1 MDANIIG
8 VYNSQREVVNAIQEL
23 QNDGY
28 PVQDLS
34 IIAQTEHLDTSLED
48 KTGVHTETFETKDRD
63 SSESAGFLNSL
74 ASWFDDDRMSSDS
87 AGEKFRELGMSDDEA
102 RTYETHVN
110 EGKII
115 LYSDRIDTATGFT
128 NAGTVEARVDSTYTG
143 GYSQQR
149 NPAEEEEQS
158 LKFREEQLDVP
169 KERVQAGE
177 VEIHKD
183 VVEEQK
189 AINVPV
195 EHEEVYVERRK
206 VDDPTGVNTSPISDE
221 ETIRIP
227 ITEERV
233 EVSKKPVVTEEIVV
247 GKREVQETQQVKE
260 NLKKEEV
267 HLEGGREYVTD
278 DEDLNRSLN
287 RRNNDNL

>member
-1 MDANIIG
+1 MDTNIIG
-8 VYNSQREVVNAIQEL
+8 VYNSQREALNAIQEL

-28 PVQDLS
+28 PVQELS
-34 IIAQTEHLDTSLED
+34 IIVQTEHLDTSIED
-48 KTGVHTETFETKDRD
+48 KTGVHTETFETKNRN

-74 ASWFDDDRMSSDS
+74 ASWFDDDRMSSNT
-87 AGEKFRELGMSDDEA
+87 AGEKFRELGMSEDEA
-102 RTYETHVN
+102 RKYETYVN

-115 LYSDRIDTATGFT
+115 LYSDRMNTATGFT
-128 NAGTVEARVDSTYTG
+128 GAGTVEAKADSTYTD
-143 GYSQQR
+143 GYHELR
-149 NPAEEEEQS
+149 NSAAEDEQS
-158 LKFREEQLDVP
+158 LKLKEEQLDVS

-183 VVEEQK
+183 VVEKQK
-189 AINVPV
+189 SVNVPV

-206 VDDPTGVNTSPISDE
+206 VNDAAGVSSSPISDD

-233 EVSKKPVVTEEIVV
+233 EVSKNPVVTEEIVI

-267 HLEGGREYVTD
+267 HFEGGREHITE
-278 DEDLNRSLN
+278 DEDLNRK
-287 RRNNDNL
+287 NNNL

>member
-23 QNDGY
+23 QSDGY

-74 ASWFDDDRMSSDS
+74 ASWFDDNRMSSDS

-102 RTYETHVN
+102 RTYETYVN

-128 NAGTVEARVDSTYTG
+128 NAGTAEARVDSTYTG

-158 LKFREEQLDVP
+158 LKLREEQLDVS

-267 HLEGGREYVTD
+267 QLEGGREYVTD
-278 DEDLNRSLN
+278 DEDLNRSFN

>member
-8 VYNSQREVVNAIQEL
+8 VYNSQREVVDAIQEL

-34 IIAQTEHLDTSLED
+34 IIAQTEHLDSSLED
-48 KTGVHTETFETKDRD
+48 KTGVHAETFETKDRD

-74 ASWFDDDRMSSDS
+74 TSWFDDGSTNQGSTV
-87 AGEKFRELGMSDDEA
+87 EKFRELGMSDDEA
-102 RTYETHVN
+102 SKYETYVN

-128 NAGTVEARVDSTYTG
+128 GGTTEARMNSTYTD
-143 GYSQQR
+143 GYDQR
-149 NPAEEEEQS
+149 NGLTEDEEQS
-158 LKFREEQLDVP
+158 LKLREEQMDVT
-169 KERVQAGE
+169 KDRVQAGE
-177 VEIHKD
+177 VEVHKD

-189 AINVPV
+189 TVNVPV

-206 VDDPTGVNTSPISDE
+206 VDDPTAASTSPIGED

-233 EVSKKPVVTEEIVV
+233 EVSKKPVVTDEVVV
-247 GKREVQETQQVKE
+247 GKREVQETQQVTE

-267 HLEGGREYVTD
+267 HLDGGREYVS
-278 DEDLNRSLN
+278 DEKDMDRPVNRKD
-287 RRNNDNL
+287 NDKW

>member
-1 MDANIIG
+1 MDTNIIG
-8 VYNSQREVVNAIQEL
+8 VYNSQREAVNAIQEL

-28 PVQDLS
+28 PVQELS

-48 KTGVHTETFETKDRD
+48 KTGVHTETFETKNRD

-74 ASWFDDDRMSSDS
+74 ASWFDDDRMSSNS
-87 AGEKFRELGMSDDEA
+87 AGEKFRELGMSEDEA
-102 RTYETHVN
+102 RKYETYVN

-115 LYSDRIDTATGFT
+115 LYSDSMDTPKGFSG
-128 NAGTVEARVDSTYTG
+128 AGTAEVREDSTYTG
-143 GYSQQR
+143 GYDELR
-149 NPAEEEEQS
+149 NSTADDEQS
-158 LKFREEQLDVP
+158 LKLREEQLDVS

-177 VEIHKD
+177 VEIQKD

-189 AINVPV
+189 TINVPV

-206 VDDPTGVNTSPISDE
+206 VDDPDGAGVSPISDD

-247 GKREVQETQQVKE
+247 GKREVEETQQVKE

-267 HLEGGREYVTD
+267 HFEGGREHITD
-278 DEDLNRSLN
+278 DEDLNRK
-287 RRNNDNL
+287 NNNL

>member
-1 MDANIIG
+1 MDTNIIG
-8 VYNSQREVVNAIQEL
+8 VYNSQREAVNAIEEL
-23 QNDGY
+23 QNNGY
-28 PVQDLS
+28 PVQELS

-48 KTGVHTETFETKDRD
+48 KTGVHTETFETKNRD

-74 ASWFDDDRMSSDS
+74 ASWFEDDRMSSGS
-87 AGEKFRELGMSDDEA
+87 AGDKFRELGMSDDEA
-102 RTYETHVN
+102 LKYETYVN

-115 LYSDRIDTATGFT
+115 LYSDRIDTATGYT
-128 NAGTVEARVDSTYTG
+128 GAGTAEAQTDSTYTD
-143 GYSQQR
+143 GYDELR
-149 NPAEEEEQS
+149 NSAADDGQS
-158 LKFREEQLDVP
+158 LKLREEQLDVS

-189 AINVPV
+189 TVDVPV
-195 EHEEVYVERRK
+195 EHEEVYIERRK
-206 VDDPTGVNTSPISDE
+206 VDDADGTGVSPISED

-227 ITEERV
+227 VTEERL

-267 HLEGGREYVTD
+267 HFEAGREHITKN
-278 DEDLNRSLN
+278 EDLNRK
-287 RRNNDNL
+287 NNNL

>member
-8 VYNSQREVVNAIQEL
+8 VYNSQREVVDAIQEL

-34 IIAQTEHLDTSLED
+34 IIAQTEHLDSSLED

-74 ASWFDDDRMSSDS
+74 TSWFDDDRTNQGSTV
-87 AGEKFRELGMSDDEA
+87 EKFRELGMSDDEA
-102 RTYETHVN
+102 RKYETYVN

-115 LYSDRIDTATGFT
+115 LYSDRMDTATGFT
-128 NAGTVEARVDSTYTG
+128 TGGTTEARMESTYTD
-143 GYSQQR
+143 GYDQR
-149 NPAEEEEQS
+149 NGLIEDEEQS
-158 LKFREEQLDVP
+158 LKLREEQLDVT
-169 KERVQAGE
+169 KNRVQAGE
-177 VEIHKD
+177 VELHKD

-189 AINVPV
+189 TVNVPV

-206 VDDPTGVNTSPISDE
+206 VDDPTAASTSPIEDD

-233 EVSKKPVVTEEIVV
+233 EVSKKPVVTDEVVV
-247 GKREVQETQQVKE
+247 GKREVQETQQVTE

-267 HLEGGREYVTD
+267 HLEGGREYVSE
-278 DEDLNRSLN
+278 EDRDFPVN
-287 RRNNDNL
+287 RRDNDKL

>member
-34 IIAQTEHLDTSLED
+34 IIGQTEHLDTSLED
-48 KTGVHTETFETKDRD
+48 KTGVQTETFETKDRD

-74 ASWFDDDRMSSDS
+74 SSWFDDDRVSSGS
-87 AGEKFRELGMSDDEA
+87 AVEKFRELGMSDDEA
-102 RTYETHVN
+102 RKYETYVN

-115 LYSDRIDTATGFT
+115 LYSERMDTATGFT
-128 NAGTVEARVDSTYTG
+128 NTGTAEANVDSTYTG
-143 GYSQQR
+143 GYSQQS
-149 NPAEEEEQS
+149 NPAEVDEQS
-158 LKFREEQLDVP
+158 LKLREEQLDVS

-206 VDDPTGVNTSPISDE
+206 VDDQTGASTTPISDE

-267 HLEGGREYVTD
+267 HLEGGGEYITD

>member
-1 MDANIIG
+1 MDTTIIG
-8 VYNSQREVVNAIQEL
+8 VYNSQREVVDAIQEL

-48 KTGVHTETFETKDRD
+48 KTGVHTETFETKNRD

-87 AGEKFRELGMSDDEA
+87 AGEKFRELGMSEDEA
-102 RTYETHVN
+102 RKYETYVN

-115 LYSDRIDTATGFT
+115 LYSDRIDAAAGFT
-128 NAGTVEARVDSTYTG
+128 GAGTAEAEVDSTYTG
-143 GYSQQR
+143 GYDALR
-149 NPAEEEEQS
+149 NSAADDEQS
-158 LKFREEQLDVP
+158 LKLREEQLDVS
-169 KERVQAGE
+169 KERVQTGE

-183 VVEEQK
+183 VVEEQTTV
-189 AINVPV
+189 NVPV

-206 VDDPTGVNTSPISDE
+206 VDDVAGVSSSPIADD

-233 EVSKKPVVTEEIVV
+233 EVTKKPVVTEEIVV
-247 GKREVQETQQVKE
+247 GKREVQETQQVTE
-260 NLKKEEV
+260 NLKKEEAR
-267 HLEGGREYVTD
+267 LEGNEHITED
-278 DEDLNRSLN
+278 KDLNRK
-287 RRNNDNL
+287 NNNL

>member
-8 VYNSQREVVNAIQEL
+8 VYNSQREVVDAIQEL

-34 IIAQTEHLDTSLED
+34 IIAQTEHLDSSLED

-74 ASWFDDDRMSSDS
+74 TSWFDDDRTNQ
-87 AGEKFRELGMSDDEA
+87 GPTVEKFRELGMSNDEA
-102 RTYETHVN
+102 RKYETYVN

-115 LYSDRIDTATGFT
+115 LYSDRIDTATGFKT
-128 NAGTVEARVDSTYTG
+128 GGTTEARMDSTYTDG
-143 GYSQQR
+143 FDQR
-149 NPAEEEEQS
+149 NGLTEDEEHS
-158 LKFREEQLDVP
+158 LKLREEQLDVR
-169 KERVQAGE
+169 KDRVQAGE

-189 AINVPV
+189 TVNVPV

-206 VDDPTGVNTSPISDE
+206 VDDPTAASTSPIEDD

-233 EVSKKPVVTEEIVV
+233 EVSKKPVVTDEVVV
-247 GKREVQETQQVKE
+247 GKREVQETQQVTE

-267 HLEGGREYVTD
+267 HLEGGREYVSEE
-278 DEDLNRSLN
+278 EDMDRPVN
-287 RRNNDNL
+287 RRDNDKW

>member
-34 IIAQTEHLDTSLED
+34 IIGQTEHLDTSLED
-48 KTGVHTETFETKDRD
+48 KTGVQTETFETKDRD

-74 ASWFDDDRMSSDS
+74 ASWFDDDRMTSDS
-87 AGEKFRELGMSDDEA
+87 AGEKFRELGMSDEEA
-102 RTYETHVN
+102 RKYETYIN

-115 LYSDRIDTATGFT
+115 LYSDRMVTSTGFT
-128 NAGTVEARVDSTYTG
+128 NGGTAESRADSTYTA
-143 GYSQQR
+143 GYDQLR
-149 NPAEEEEQS
+149 NPAEEDEQS
-158 LKFREEQLDVP
+158 LKLREEQMDVS

-177 VEIHKD
+177 VELHKD

-189 AINVPV
+189 TVNVPV

-206 VDDPTGVNTSPISDE
+206 VDDSEDAGASPIRDD

-278 DEDLNRSLN
+278 DEDIDRTLN

>member
-102 RTYETHVN
+102 RTYETYVN

-158 LKFREEQLDVP
+158 LKLREEQLDVS

-267 HLEGGREYVTD
+267 HLEGGCEYVTD

>member
-34 IIAQTEHLDTSLED
+34 IIGQTEHLDTSLED

-87 AGEKFRELGMSDDEA
+87 AGEKFRELGMTDDEA
-102 RTYETHVN
+102 RKYETYVN

-128 NAGTVEARVDSTYTG
+128 NAGTAEANVDSTYTG

-149 NPAEEEEQS
+149 KPAEEDEQS
-158 LKFREEQLDVP
+158 LKLREEQLDVS

-206 VDDPTGVNTSPISDE
+206 VDDQTGASTSPISDE

-233 EVSKKPVVTEEIVV
+233 EVSKKPVVTEEIIV

-287 RRNNDNL
+287 GRNNDNL

>member
-8 VYNSQREVVNAIQEL
+8 VYNSQREVVDAIQEL

-34 IIAQTEHLDTSLED
+34 IIAQTEHLDSSLED

-74 ASWFDDDRMSSDS
+74 TSWFDDDRTNQGSTV
-87 AGEKFRELGMSDDEA
+87 EKFRELGMSNDEA
-102 RTYETHVN
+102 RKYETYVN

-115 LYSDRIDTATGFT
+115 LYSDRMDTATGFT
-128 NAGTVEARVDSTYTG
+128 TGGTTEARMDSTYTD
-143 GYSQQR
+143 GYDQR
-149 NPAEEEEQS
+149 NGLIEDEEQS
-158 LKFREEQLDVP
+158 LKLREEQLDVT
-169 KERVQAGE
+169 KNRVQAGE
-177 VEIHKD
+177 VELHKD

-189 AINVPV
+189 TVNVPV

-206 VDDPTGVNTSPISDE
+206 VDDPTAASTSPIEDD

-233 EVSKKPVVTEEIVV
+233 EVSKKPVVTDEVVV
-247 GKREVQETQQVKE
+247 GKREVQETQQVTE

-267 HLEGGREYVTD
+267 HLEGGREYVSEE
-278 DEDLNRSLN
+278 EDRDFPVN
-287 RRNNDNL
+287 RRDNDKL